1 MPKEKYPEFAVD
13 TLNLIPACSNCNEK
27 KNEKIVDAS
36 GKETIINFYI
46 DQLPH
51 SQYLFVDF
59 TIIDGNIKATYKLD
73 NPRGLVEAEMFSLLQ
88 RHFKQYDLLN
98 RFNTKAIQE
107 ISELKNLYAV
117 EEFDNK
123 EEYAIF
129 ADKQLKKLNLDK
141 ASFGVNHWKL
151 ILFLYAATSEVFKKY
166 ILSL

>member
-13 TLNLIPACSNCNEK
+13 TLNLIPAYSNCNEK

-36 GKETIINFYI
+36 GKKTIINFYI

-88 RHFKQYDLLN
+88 RHHAGGQK
-98 RFNTKAIQE
+98 
-107 ISELKNLYAV
+107 S
-117 EEFDNK
+117 
-123 EEYAIF
+123 
-129 ADKQLKKLNLDK
+129 
-141 ASFGVNHWKL
+141 GC
-151 ILFLYAATSEVFKKY
+151 
-166 ILSL
+166 ILSFLHP